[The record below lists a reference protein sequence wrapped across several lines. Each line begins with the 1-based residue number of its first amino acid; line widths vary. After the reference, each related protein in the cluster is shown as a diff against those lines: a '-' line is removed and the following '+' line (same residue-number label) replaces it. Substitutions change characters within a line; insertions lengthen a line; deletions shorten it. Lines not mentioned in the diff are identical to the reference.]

1 VIEDAE
7 KIACCCPTPRQPL
20 FRRNQLNSC
29 LFVHPFLECQNFD
42 GFLGMAKR
50 HQALL
55 YDRRRQDIL
64 QERQDAH
71 VTVGV
76 WIIFYVGSGL
86 ELKHMEK
93 GKTELP

>member
-1 VIEDAE
+1 
-7 KIACCCPTPRQPL
+7 L
-20 FRRNQLNSC
+20 
-29 LFVHPFLECQNFD
+29 D

-55 YDRRRQDIL
+55 YDRRRLDIL

-71 VTVGV
+71 VTVGA